1 MPFFHMSD
9 WQPFKKRDG
18 LQLGPTAH
26 RRRDGEWL
34 PLVPEGNLV
43 TSNEGRRTHLGSVF
57 N

>member
-1 MPFFHMSD
+1 MPFSHMSD

-18 LQLGPTAH
+18 LQLGTWALPHTA
-26 RRRDGEWL
+26 GEWL
-34 PLVPEGNLV
+34 PLVPEGNMV